1 MRGFTKSWRNLGMYG
16 MGLKRLGPC
25 VELKQDI
32 VFQRSHVAEAT
43 EVFGFPETF
52 H

>member
-1 MRGFTKSWRNLGMYG
+1 MYG
-16 MGLKRLGPC
+16 MGMKRLGPC

-32 VFQRSHVAEAT
+32 VFQRSHVAEAI
-43 EVFGFPETF
+43 EVFGLSEKF